1 MVLKETRRIDGL
13 ASRERGEPDPHSHT
27 LRELEVVERLQRL
40 PARDRAAEAAGQGSI
55 LMPLH
60 VEKDDERLLLV
71 YPLFEGNADIFPN
84 NPRTEGPAALP
95 LLARDHCAATSA
107 MATVMHAI
115 AALHEVGVA
124 HHDVHPGNVLFR
136 RRRRRRRAASA
147 TSTPLEGRAVAEP
160 DRAAQADL
168 SEEDELVLSDLGR
181 ACMGEVSRARSWSH
195 LRWAVVQSDFLV
207 VLLTYCVVR
216 SSNLGTSTTY
226 ICYQRW
232 YIFVSSVRRAA
243 AFITTTTL
251 RHRSSF
257 ATPC

>member
-40 PARDRAAEAAGQGSI
+40 SARDRAAKAAGQGSI

-84 NPRTEGPAALP
+84 NPRIEGRAALP

-136 RRRRRRRAASA
+136 RRRRRRHHAASA

-160 DRAAQADL
+160 DPAAQADL
-168 SEEDELVLSDLGR
+168 EEDELVLSDLGR
-181 ACMGEVSRARSWSH
+181 ACMGEVSRARGP
-195 LRWAVVQSDFLV
+195 
-207 VLLTYCVVR
+207 T
-216 SSNLGTSTTY
+216 
-226 ICYQRW
+226 
-232 YIFVSSVRRAA
+232 
-243 AFITTTTL
+243 
-251 RHRSSF
+251 
-257 ATPC
+257 